1 MNPTATCRV
10 CGAYVEW
17 SWEEAFQKFG
27 FGDGDGNVFTA
38 DVAAVL
44 RAAGYGVE
52 HHVWGCHNDVILA
65 ITQGGTNLIPP
76 DAKVGYDSPRRY
88 LPAAIVTLL
97 DSKLPSTASAKRKR
111 RAVK

>member
-1 MNPTATCRV
+1 MTSNATCRV
-10 CGAYVEW
+10 CGAHVEW

-52 HHVWGCHNDVILA
+52 HHVWGVHNDVILA
-65 ITQGGTNLIPP
+65 ITKDGANLIPP
-76 DAKVGYDSPRRY
+76 DAKVGYDNPRRY
-88 LPAAIVTLL
+88 LPQPIVKLL
-97 DSKLPSTASAKRKR
+97 DEKLPSTAPANRKR
-111 RAVK
+111 RAVR